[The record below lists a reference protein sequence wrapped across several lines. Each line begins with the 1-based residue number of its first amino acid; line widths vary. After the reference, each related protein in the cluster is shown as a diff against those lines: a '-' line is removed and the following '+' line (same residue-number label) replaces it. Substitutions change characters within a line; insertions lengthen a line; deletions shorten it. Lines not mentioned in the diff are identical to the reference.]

1 MDTRGSAVREKEWF
15 FCRRSEVNLHHNVA
29 LAMRLGGELHAV
41 NDDTCDGHGSH
52 RGSPRHEN
60 GGRHYKSYGAALPAA
75 V

>member
-1 MDTRGSAVREKEWF
+1 MNTRGSADNERRKEVPPE
-15 FCRRSEVNLHHNVA
+15 RSIFTSRAVMATLW
-29 LAMRLGGELHAV
+29 GDELRTV

>member
-1 MDTRGSAVREKEWF
+1 MRSDTDLHQETASARQW
-15 FCRRSEVNLHHNVA
+15 
-29 LAMRLGGELHAV
+29 GEELRTV

-52 RGSPRHEN
+52 RGSPRHGN

>member
-1 MDTRGSAVREKEWF
+1 MRRER
-15 FCRRSEVNLHHNVA
+15 CYLHQRTIPANLC
-29 LAMRLGGELHAV
+29 GGELHTV
-41 NDDTCDGHGSH
+41 DDDTCDGHGSH